1 MKPRSDSPAF
11 SQKRQWRRWRRH
23 PLALASLLLLT
34 LIFSVSGLPTAG
46 LLGLTQVPAAIAQ
59 TPQTAQ
65 QLEQQA
71 KTAYSA
77 GDFATAAAQ
86 FQQAAIA
93 YGQSGNLPHQVMA
106 LSNASLAYQQLGDWP
121 AATQSVQQ
129 AVALVESLPGDR
141 QTVDWLAAAQT
152 SNAQGRLAFSRGQAA
167 EAAAAWEQAVSAY
180 EQAGELALVRQSQL
194 NQAQAL
200 QTGGFYLRAVEI
212 LTQLVEATSTPD
224 RTQLLA
230 LRSLGDALRL
240 TGELDQSRETLQQA
254 LALAQQLALPD
265 ETSAIHLSLGNLTRL
280 SSDAADATEQIDAS
294 YQQAWAIA
302 QTPLSQLQVRL
313 AQMGWLIAQEQWY
326 QAYTLWPEM
335 WALQEA
341 LSPGRAALYARIDL
355 SCHLNELRR
364 VTMLTLST
372 DPEPAPFWT
381 ILDEELPAPRQI
393 ADLLREAYQMARS
406 LSDPAAEAYVLGTLA
421 EVYEQTEQWAFAAD
435 LTQQALAIAQSHN
448 IGGITYRLQAQ
459 LGRIQ
464 LNQDDKSGAIAALSA
479 AVETLQSVRGDLVAV
494 SSEAQF
500 SFQKSVE
507 PIYRDLVKLLLTAE
521 TPANGEKDNL
531 KQARKV
537 LEYLQLAELD
547 NFFREAC
554 LNAESVEIDQL
565 DPKAAVIY
573 SVLLDDRISTIVSFP
588 SGRFQTYSTLTNRA
602 EVNAQLDELHKA
614 LVDKQSNHPRN
625 ERADLDLV
633 GSEGQASLPR
643 EIEPRGERADLDLV
657 GGEEQTSLPRD
668 IGPAAQ
674 QLYQW
679 MIKPL
684 ETDLEASDTQTLV
697 FVLDGELQQVPMS
710 VLYDEANQK
719 YLIEKYAIALTPG
732 LNLLE
737 SKPIEHKAA
746 SVIVAG
752 LTQERPIFPEFPAL
766 PFVGDEVEA
775 IQKQLPSQ
783 VLLDEDFNISRF
795 ATAVG
800 TSPSPIIH
808 LATHGQFGS
817 SAEDTFILTW
827 DDKLNVNRF
836 SNLLLTSELSREG
849 SIDLLVLSACQT
861 AAGDAKAT
869 LGLAG
874 VAMRSGARSTLATL
888 WQIDDEATSELM
900 TNFYQILGEAELSKA
915 ETLRQAQLKMLE
927 RSERAHPYY
936 WAPFVLIG
944 NWL

>member
-93 YGQSGNLPHQVMA
+93 YGQSGNLPHQMMA

-180 EQAGELALVRQSQL
+180 EQADELALVRQSQL

-254 LALAQQLALPD
+254 LALTQQLALPD

-280 SSDAADATEQIDAS
+280 SSDAAAATEQIDAS

-302 QTPLSQLQVRL
+302 QAPLSQLQVRL
-313 AQMGWLIAQEQWY
+313 AQVGWLIDQEQWY

-355 SCHLNELRR
+355 SRHLNELRR
-364 VTMLTLST
+364 ITMLTLST
-372 DPEPAPFWT
+372 DPEPAPFWAV
-381 ILDEELPAPRQI
+381 LDEELPAPRQI

-573 SVLLDDRISTIVSFP
+573 SVLLDDRIATIVSFP
-588 SGRFQTYSTLTNRA
+588 DGRFQTYSEMVERSGVQAT
-602 EVNAQLDELHKA
+602 LDELYAAIKNKFS
-614 LVDKQSNHPRN
+614 KQPEGTRGNNRGDIDVIGPNSGAAAAS
-625 ERADLDLV
+625 ER
-633 GSEGQASLPR
+633 E
-643 EIEPRGERADLDLV
+643 
-657 GGEEQTSLPRD
+657 

-684 ETDLEASDTQTLV
+684 EADLEASDTQTLV

-795 ATAVG
+795 ETAVG

-861 AAGDAKAT
+861 AAGDARAT

-900 TNFYQILGEAELSKA
+900 TNFYQTLGEAELSKA